1 MSSNLTEAALPLRDD
16 TVSTGPDAP
25 NPLNRADE
33 VEDLL
38 NAVQSLIIPF
48 IRSADED
55 ATTKH
60 TGHGKAIPGG
70 GPRTTLLEHH
80 KPEKLLQLLDFNLPI
95 NGRGKHGLLSTVEQV
110 LKYSVNTW
118 DQGFLDKLY
127 ASTNAVRIH
136 MHRSASTIEAVKV
149 TPSASPPAENPSI
162 GRNYLGIDFGRFKY
176 KSLTI
181 IEKTTAKSFANLFGF
196 NGPHAGG
203 ISTQGGSA
211 SNTTSMIIARNT
223 LFPDTKQNGNGNH
236 QFVLFT
242 SAHGH
247 YSLEKAAQMCG
258 LGSNN
263 VVPVPVDSQGRM
275 IPSEL
280 DSLIQKSISE
290 NKTPFYVNATAGTTI
305 YGSYDPFTEIS
316 AICKAHNL
324 WLHIDASWGGP
335 AIFSPTHVSKL
346 KGSHLADSLAV
357 NPHKMLNAP
366 VTCSFLLAPDLT
378 KFHKANTLPADY
390 LFHTI
395 EDGAEV
401 WDLAD
406 LTLQCGRRGDSLKLA
421 LSWIYYG
428 TSGFQQQIDH
438 AFSVAGYFAQ
448 LVNEHKDFVL
458 VSENPPPCLQ
468 VCFYYAKDGK
478 LGGKEQNTKIT
489 QDVAQKLLTRG
500 FMVDYASGEKGKFF
514 RAVVNVQTRRETME
528 GLVKAIVEI
537 GEGIVM

>member
-127 ASTNAVRIH
+127 ASTNAVGII
-136 MHRSASTIEAVKV
+136 SELILAVLNTNV
-149 TPSASPPAENPSI
+149 HVYQVSPA
-162 GRNYLGIDFGRFKY
+162 
-176 KSLTI
+176 LTI

>member
-1 MSSNLTEAALPLRDD
+1 MSSNGTTNLPIRD
-16 TVSTGPDAP
+16 TNVSNGP

-55 ATTKH
+55 ASTKH

-80 KPEKLLQLLDFNLPI
+80 KPEKLVQLLDFNLPT
-95 NGRGKHGLLSTVEQV
+95 NGKGKDGLLTTVEQV

-127 ASTNAVRIH
+127 ASTNAVGVI
-136 MHRSASTIEAVKV
+136 SELILAVLNTNLHV
-149 TPSASPPAENPSI
+149 FQVSPA
-162 GRNYLGIDFGRFKY
+162 
-176 KSLTI
+176 LTI
-181 IEKTTAKSFANLFGF
+181 IEKTTAKAFANLYGF

-211 SNTTSMIIARNT
+211 SNTTSIIIARNN
-223 LFPDTKQNGNGNH
+223 LFPETKQTGNASH
-236 QFVLFT
+236 KFVLFT

-258 LGSNN
+258 LGTNN
-263 VVPVPVDSQGRM
+263 VISVPIDPQGRM

-280 DSLIQKSISE
+280 NTLIQKAKSE
-290 NKTPFYVNATAGTTI
+290 NKTPFYVNATAGTTVL
-305 YGSYDPFTEIS
+305 GSYDPFTEIS
-316 AICKAHNL
+316 QICKSHNL

-335 AIFSPTHVSKL
+335 AIFSPTHKVKL
-346 KGSHLADSLAV
+346 EGSHLADSLAV
-357 NPHKMLNAP
+357 NPHKMLNVP
-366 VTCSFLLAPDLT
+366 LTCSFLLGPDLT

-390 LFHTI
+390 LFHSV
-395 EDGAEV
+395 ENGAEV

-428 TSGFQQQIDH
+428 TSGFTTQIDH
-438 AFSVAGYFAQ
+438 AFSIASYFSQ
-448 LVNEHKDFVL
+448 LVSDHPDLVL

-468 VCFYYAKDGK
+468 VCFYYAKDKK
-478 LGGKEQNTKIT
+478 LGDSNSNTKVT
-489 QDVAQKLLTRG
+489 QEVTQKLLVRG
-500 FMVDYASGEKGKFF
+500 FMVDYASGEDGKFF
-514 RAVVNVQTRRETME
+514 RMVVNVQTRRETVE
-528 GLVKAIVEI
+528 GLVKAIGEI
-537 GEGIVM
+537 GVDVDVVV

>member
-1 MSSNLTEAALPLRDD
+1 MSSNVTSQPAIPLRDN
-16 TVSTGPDAP
+16 TLSTGPDAPDAP
-25 NPLNRADE
+25 NPLNRVDE

-48 IRSADED
+48 IKSADED
-55 ATTKH
+55 AMTKH

-80 KPEKLLQLLDFNLPI
+80 KPEKLLQLLDFHLPI
-95 NGRGKHGLLSTVEQV
+95 DGRGKEGLLSSIDQV

-127 ASTNAVRIH
+127 ASTNAVGII
-136 MHRSASTIEAVKV
+136 SELILAVLNTNV
-149 TPSASPPAENPSI
+149 HVYQVSPA
-162 GRNYLGIDFGRFKY
+162 
-176 KSLTI
+176 LTI
-181 IEKTTAKSFANLFGF
+181 IEKTTAKAFANLFGF
-196 NGPHAGG
+196 NGPRAGG

-263 VVPVPVDSQGRM
+263 VIPVPVDPQGRM

-280 DSLIQKSISE
+280 DSLIKKSISE
-290 NKTPFYVNATAGTTI
+290 SKTPFYVNATAGTTI

-316 AICKAHNL
+316 AICKSHNL
-324 WLHIDASWGGP
+324 WFHIDASWGGP
-335 AIFSPTHVSKL
+335 AIFSPTHASKL

-357 NPHKMLNAP
+357 NPHKMLNVP
-366 VTCSFLLAPDLT
+366 VTCSFLLAPDIS

-428 TSGFQQQIDH
+428 ASGFQKQIDH
-438 AFSVAGYFAQ
+438 AFSVAEYFAQ
-448 LVNEHKDFVL
+448 LVEDHSDLVL
-458 VSENPPPCLQ
+458 VSQNPPPCLQ
-468 VCFYYAKDGK
+468 VCFYYAKEGK
-478 LGGKEQNTKIT
+478 LGDKERNTKIT

-514 RAVVNVQTRRETME
+514 RAVVNVQTRRETMK

-537 GEGIVM
+537 GEGVTV

>member
-95 NGRGKHGLLSTVEQV
+95 NGRGK
-110 LKYSVNTW
+110 N
-118 DQGFLDKLY
+118 
-127 ASTNAVRIH
+127 
-136 MHRSASTIEAVKV
+136 
-149 TPSASPPAENPSI
+149 
-162 GRNYLGIDFGRFKY
+162 
-176 KSLTI
+176 
-181 IEKTTAKSFANLFGF
+181 
-196 NGPHAGG
+196 
-203 ISTQGGSA
+203 
-211 SNTTSMIIARNT
+211 
-223 LFPDTKQNGNGNH
+223 
-236 QFVLFT
+236 
-242 SAHGH
+242 
-247 YSLEKAAQMCG
+247 
-258 LGSNN
+258 
-263 VVPVPVDSQGRM
+263 
-275 IPSEL
+275 
-280 DSLIQKSISE
+280 
-290 NKTPFYVNATAGTTI
+290 
-305 YGSYDPFTEIS
+305 
-316 AICKAHNL
+316 
-324 WLHIDASWGGP
+324 
-335 AIFSPTHVSKL
+335 
-346 KGSHLADSLAV
+346 
-357 NPHKMLNAP
+357 
-366 VTCSFLLAPDLT
+366 
-378 KFHKANTLPADY
+378 ANTLPADY

-537 GEGIVM
+537 GEGVVV

>member
-1 MSSNLTEAALPLRDD
+1 MSANVTSETTLPLRDN
-16 TVSTGPDAP
+16 TTLSTGPDAP

-48 IRSADED
+48 IKSADED
-55 ATTKH
+55 AMIKH

-95 NGRGKHGLLSTVEQV
+95 NGKGKDGLLSSIAQV

-127 ASTNAVRIH
+127 ASTNAVGII
-136 MHRSASTIEAVKV
+136 SELILAVLNTNV
-149 TPSASPPAENPSI
+149 HVYQVSPA
-162 GRNYLGIDFGRFKY
+162 
-176 KSLTI
+176 LTI
-181 IEKTTAKSFANLFGF
+181 VEKTTAKAFANLFGF
-196 NGPHAGG
+196 NGPRAGG

-223 LFPDTKQNGNGNH
+223 LFPETKQDGNGNH

-263 VVPVPVDSQGRM
+263 VIPVPVDSQGRM

-280 DSLIQKSISE
+280 DSLIKKSISE

-316 AICKAHNL
+316 AICKSHNL
-324 WLHIDASWGGP
+324 WFHIDASWGGP
-335 AIFSPTHVSKL
+335 AIFSPTHASKL

-357 NPHKMLNAP
+357 NPHKMLNVP
-366 VTCSFLLAPDLT
+366 VTCSFLLAPDVS
-378 KFHKANTLPADY
+378 KFHTANTLPADY
-390 LFHTI
+390 LFHTV
-395 EDGAEV
+395 EDGSEV

-428 TSGFQQQIDH
+428 TSGFQKQIDH
-438 AFSVAGYFAQ
+438 AFSVAQYFAQ
-448 LVNEHKDFVL
+448 LVEDHRDLVL
-458 VSENPPPCLQ
+458 VSQNPPPCLQ
-468 VCFYYAKDGK
+468 ICFYYAKEGT
-478 LGGKEQNTKIT
+478 LGDREQNTKIT

-537 GEGIVM
+537 GEGVVV

>member
-1 MSSNLTEAALPLRDD
+1 MSSNVSKTALPLRDH
-16 TVSTGPDAP
+16 TLSTGPDAP

-33 VEDLL
+33 LL

-48 IRSADED
+48 IKSADED
-55 ATTKH
+55 AMTKH

-95 NGRGKHGLLSTVEQV
+95 NGKGKEGLLSSIEQV

-127 ASTNAVRIH
+127 ASTNAVGII
-136 MHRSASTIEAVKV
+136 SELTWAVLNTNV
-149 TPSASPPAENPSI
+149 HVYQVSPA
-162 GRNYLGIDFGRFKY
+162 
-176 KSLTI
+176 LTI
-181 IEKTTAKSFANLFGF
+181 IEKTTAKAFANLFGF

-236 QFVLFT
+236 QFALFT

-263 VVPVPVDSQGRM
+263 VIPVPVDPQGRM

-280 DSLIQKSISE
+280 DSLIKKSISE

-316 AICKAHNL
+316 AICKSHNL
-324 WLHIDASWGGP
+324 WFHIDASWGGP
-335 AIFSPTHVSKL
+335 AIFSPTHASKL

-357 NPHKMLNAP
+357 NPHKMLNVP
-366 VTCSFLLAPDLT
+366 VTCSFLLAPDIS

-438 AFSVAGYFAQ
+438 CFFRAEYFAQ
-448 LVNEHKDFVL
+448 LVEDHSDLVL
-458 VSENPPPCLQ
+458 VSQNPPPCLQ
-468 VCFYYAKDGK
+468 VCFYYAKEGK
-478 LGGKEQNTKIT
+478 LGDKEQNTKIT

-537 GEGIVM
+537 GEGVVV